1 MNTFKG
7 DQLSPLACCWQIRE
21 SVPAAATVHD
31 DGSGQ
36 SVVMVNVGRSAHIM
50 SSSSSFL
57 TRD

>member
-21 SVPAAATVHD
+21 SVPAATVHD

-36 SVVMVNVGRSAHIM
+36 SVVMVNVGQWSAHIM
-50 SSSSSFL
+50 SSSSSFP
-57 TRD
+57 D